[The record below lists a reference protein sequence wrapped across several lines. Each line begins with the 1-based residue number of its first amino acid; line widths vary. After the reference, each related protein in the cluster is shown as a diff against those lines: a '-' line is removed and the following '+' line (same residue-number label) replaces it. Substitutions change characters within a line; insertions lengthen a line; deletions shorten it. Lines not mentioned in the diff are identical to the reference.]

1 MIGDGINDAPA
12 LSQADI
18 GIAMGS
24 GTDIAK
30 SSGHVILMKGD
41 LCQALYALDIGRY
54 SMKKIKQN
62 LTMSFVY
69 NFVTISIAAGVLY
82 NITHSLVLTPSLAAL
97 GWGLSDAAVFGNS
110 LLIRKFNPF
119 LTANIPGQ

>member
-12 LSQADI
+12 LTQADV

-41 LCQALYALDIGRY
+41 LRQALYALDIGKY

-69 NFVTISIAAGVLY
+69 NFLTISIAGSALQY
-82 NITHSLVLTPSLAAL
+82 YTFPCAYSISAAL

-110 LLIRKFNPF
+110 LSIRKFNPF
-119 LTANIPGQ
+119 LTAKIQSQ